1 MKKVFGKTM
10 HSIFAV
16 FLIWQSIQLFDR
28 IVSNS
33 KSGSFPDLIVN
44 AILINLFITG
54 IFTIVYSFPIYKIL
68 PESYFKITN
77 PKQLIFLNKLFK
89 IEIFRTLLRST
100 IWNKQNNKKHFFNG
114 TRNGFIEFEENT
126 RKSEFGHFVPFIII
140 TFLTI
145 YVGIFNDLYKA
156 IWIFLL
162 NIILNFH
169 PFILQR
175 LHRMR
180 LNRIK

>member
-1 MKKVFGKTM
+1 M

-28 IVSNS
+28 IIFSS

-44 AILINLFITG
+44 AVLINLFITG

-68 PESYFKITN
+68 PEPYYKIRH
-77 PKQLIFLNKLFK
+77 PKQLVFLNKLFK

-100 IWNKQNNKKHFFNG
+100 IWSKQSNKKHFFNG
-114 TRNGFIEFEENT
+114 TRNGFIIFEENT

-140 TFLTI
+140 IFMTI
-145 YVGIFNDLYKA
+145 YVGIFNDLNKA
-156 IWIFLL
+156 IWILL
-162 NIILNFH
+162 INILFNFY

-175 LHRMR
+175 FHRMR
-180 LNRIK
+180 LDRIIY